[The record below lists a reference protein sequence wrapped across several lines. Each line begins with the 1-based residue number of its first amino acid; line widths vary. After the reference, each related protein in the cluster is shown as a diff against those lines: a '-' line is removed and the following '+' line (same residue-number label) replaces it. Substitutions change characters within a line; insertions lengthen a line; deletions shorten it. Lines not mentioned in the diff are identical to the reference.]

1 MYNIYIQII
10 YWICMDSQKIAKY
23 NNKFLDQ
30 YNKIDTNILNFKVS
44 GYGTLVLYNIM
55 RGYYE
60 NKPLTAEQIITGID
74 PKFGS
79 RNAVLNL
86 IKKSEKAGII
96 SRVISKQD
104 KREKVII
111 PSKSLVESHK
121 KMLNFILSH

>member
-1 MYNIYIQII
+1 MEQ
-10 YWICMDSQKIAKY
+10 QKFVIY
-23 NNKFLDQ
+23 NNRFLENYKYIVAED
-30 YNKIDTNILNFKVS
+30 INILNFKTS

-55 RGYYE
+55 KGYYD

-74 PKFGS
+74 AKFGS

-86 IKKSEKAGII
+86 IKKSEKLGII
-96 SRVISKQD
+96 TRVISKQD

-121 KMLNFILSH
+121 KMLNFILSR

>member
-1 MYNIYIQII
+1 
-10 YWICMDSQKIAKY
+10 MDSQKIAKY

-30 YNKIDTNILNFKVS
+30 YNNIDTNILNFKVS

-55 RGYYE
+55 KGYYD

-74 PKFGS
+74 SKFGS

-111 PSKSLVESHK
+111 PSKSLIESHK
-121 KMLNFILSH
+121 KMLNSILSH

>member
-10 YWICMDSQKIAKY
+10 YWISMDSQKIAKY

-30 YNKIDTNILNFKVS
+30 YNNIDTNILNFKVS

-55 RGYYE
+55 KGYYD

-96 SRVISKQD
+96 NRVISKQD

-111 PSKSLVESHK
+111 PSKSLIESHK
-121 KMLNFILSH
+121 KMLNSILSH

>member
-10 YWICMDSQKIAKY
+10 YLISMDSQKIAKY

-30 YNKIDTNILNFKVS
+30 YNNIDTNILNFKVS

-55 RGYYE
+55 KGYYD

-111 PSKSLVESHK
+111 PSKSLIESHK
-121 KMLNFILSH
+121 KMLNSILSH

>member
-10 YWICMDSQKIAKY
+10 YWISMDSQKIAKY

-30 YNKIDTNILNFKVS
+30 YNNIDTNILNFKVS

-55 RGYYE
+55 KGYYD

-121 KMLNFILSH
+121 KMLNSILSY

>member
-1 MYNIYIQII
+1 MEE
-10 YWICMDSQKIAKY
+10 QKIVKY
-23 NNKFLDQ
+23 NNRFLDK
-30 YNKIDTNILNFKVS
+30 YKNIVATDANILNFKVS

-55 RGYYE
+55 KGYYE

-96 SRVISKQD
+96 TRVTSKQD